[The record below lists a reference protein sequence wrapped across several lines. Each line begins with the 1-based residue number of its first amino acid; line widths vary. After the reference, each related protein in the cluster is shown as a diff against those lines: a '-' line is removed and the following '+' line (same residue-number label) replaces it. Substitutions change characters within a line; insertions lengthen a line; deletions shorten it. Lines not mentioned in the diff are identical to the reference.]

1 MKIERNFQVI
11 EAPRGRPF
19 GGGAGHHNGIA
30 TSRNYRDC
38 VIFMG
43 NPKISINCES
53 PIIGGDSA
61 CPPPKTAPVLCD
73 GVVVPSRELSLQRG
87 CHSGGGGALISVAY
101 LYPVIFSNVI
111 VQDLTGPVTDT
122 DCVLGYFFVCISSG
136 N

>member
-61 CPPPKTAPVLCD
+61 RPPEPPLRFTMMSYYSHGNYRSRGVATAAGAEAFRAVAPK
-73 GVVVPSRELSLQRG
+73 
-87 CHSGGGGALISVAY
+87 SVEKNIVRNSIK
-101 LYPVIFSNVI
+101 LKNVN
-111 VQDLTGPVTDT
+111 L
-122 DCVLGYFFVCISSG
+122 
-136 N
+136 